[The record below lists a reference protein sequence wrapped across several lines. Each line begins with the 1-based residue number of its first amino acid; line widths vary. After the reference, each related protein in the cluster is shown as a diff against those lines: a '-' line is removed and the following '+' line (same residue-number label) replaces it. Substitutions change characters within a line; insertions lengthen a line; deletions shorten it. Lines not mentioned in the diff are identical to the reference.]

1 MLFDNGDNFK
11 KDGRCRYYVNP
22 VGIVWSTQG
31 GGRLVNPEN
40 LLTDDLSV
48 CGVSAN
54 EQSAPAVVLDFGQEF
69 NGGIEIHLSNPG
81 PMPELKARIRFGE
94 SVSEVMGS
102 PNNDHSVHD
111 VTLPLS
117 IMSKHEFG
125 TTGFRFVRVDFLSCG
140 VEVKL
145 TSIKLIAL
153 ERPYHYIGSFE
164 SSDALLNRIW
174 QVGAR
179 TVHLCCQDYILD
191 GIKRDRLLW
200 VGDLHPQINVIG
212 SVFGDVDIVNE
223 TLDQARAMAPA
234 GLWMNGMSTYSLW
247 WIVCVFD
254 WYMYTGNTQWLKRQ
268 TDYLKRLVDQ
278 IASYIG
284 DDGREQLPATR
295 FIDWSVGL
303 NEPVIDQGLAA
314 ITLLSMQKAAGI
326 FKFAGC
332 PDYAANAERIAAV
345 LKKYPVTASDVKQ
358 VNSMRVLA
366 GLITAKEANEQS
378 LSISPCEGLSTWF
391 AYYALQARAMAGD
404 VGGALDMVRRYW
416 GGMLSLGATTF
427 WEHFDVNWL
436 DNASRIDEMPTA
448 GKVDVHTEYGGH
460 CFKGLRHSFCHGWAG
475 GPTAWMSQYV
485 LGVRPAAPGFAKV
498 MIAPELGGLEYAKGT
513 VPTPKGIIK
522 VEAQRNADGKV
533 EVDYQLPQG
542 VEIVKSGK

>member
-1 MLFDNGDNFK
+1 MLFDNGGNYK

-22 VGIVWSTQG
+22 VRIVWSTQG
-31 GGRLVNPEN
+31 GGKLTNPQN

-48 CGVSAN
+48 CSVCAN
-54 EQSAPAVVLDFGQEF
+54 EQSAPAVVLDFGREF
-69 NGGIEIHLSNPG
+69 NGGIELHLSNPG

-94 SVSEVMGS
+94 SVSEVMHS

-125 TTGFRFVRVDFLSCG
+125 TTGFRFVRIDFLSCN
-140 VEVKL
+140 VEVKV

-153 ERPYHYIGSFE
+153 ERPYNYIGSFE
-164 SSDALLNRIW
+164 SSDALLNQIW

-212 SVFGDVDIVNE
+212 NVFGDVDIVND
-223 TLDQARAMAPA
+223 TLDQARVMTPP
-234 GLWMNGMSTYSLW
+234 GMWMNGISAYSLW
-247 WIVCVFD
+247 WIICVFD
-254 WYMYTGNTQWLKRQ
+254 WYMYTGNTQWLKKQ
-268 TDYLKRLVDQ
+268 TPYLKQLLDQ

-284 DDGREQLPATR
+284 DDGRETLTGTR
-295 FIDWSVGL
+295 FMDWSIGL
-303 NEPVIDQGLAA
+303 DENVTNQGLAA
-314 ITLLSMQKAAGI
+314 VTLLAMQKAAGI
-326 FKFAGC
+326 FRFTGC
-332 PDYAANAERIAAV
+332 CDYAANADKIITLLNKFTHTR
-345 LKKYPVTASDVKQ
+345 SDAKQ

-366 GLITAKEANEQS
+366 GLMSAEKANEQS
-378 LSISPCEGLSTWF
+378 LSVNPCEGLSTWF
-391 AYYALQARAMAGD
+391 AYYALQIRAMAGD
-404 VGGALDMVRRYW
+404 VGGSLDMVRKYW

-427 WEHFDVNWL
+427 WEHFEVEWL
-436 DNASRIDEMPTA
+436 ENASRIDEMPVE
-448 GKVDVHTEYGGH
+448 GKVDVHTTYGGH

-498 MIAPELGGLEYAKGT
+498 IIEPDLGGLDFAKGA
-513 VPTPKGIIK
+513 VPTPAGVIK
-522 VEAQRNADGKV
+522 VEATRNKRGQLDV
-533 EVDYQLPQG
+533 NYQLPAG
-542 VEIVKSGK
+542 VEVIK